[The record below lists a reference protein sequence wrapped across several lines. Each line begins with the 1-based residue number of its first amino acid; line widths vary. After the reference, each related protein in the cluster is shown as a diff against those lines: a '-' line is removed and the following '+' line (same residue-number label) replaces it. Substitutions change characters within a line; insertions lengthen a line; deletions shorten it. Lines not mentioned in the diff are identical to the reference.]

1 LSSSLSRSLRPELRA
16 SILDHTLSPAQVAVL
31 TPAEL
36 ASAERLQEIERA
48 KQAVLQQTV
57 KSRGDVEVA
66 AVRLG
71 RDGFEKVEDRHEKE
85 MKMLAIQEEA
95 ARVTEKRRESMV
107 SHEETV
113 EDSPRMTRERES
125 DERSPVMPLH
135 KRSESL
141 DTAQSPTKRT
151 FALTSAW
158 GEAKEEEDAPLL
170 YEGDQSAL
178 DLSDIAAEPEE
189 AEFVPDVVEEVV
201 PSEME
206 LFEAKPTVWSGGV
219 SFGLIGCS

>member
-36 ASAERLQEIERA
+36 ASAERLEEIERA

-85 MKMLAIQEEA
+85 MKMLAIQ
-95 ARVTEKRRESMV
+95 V